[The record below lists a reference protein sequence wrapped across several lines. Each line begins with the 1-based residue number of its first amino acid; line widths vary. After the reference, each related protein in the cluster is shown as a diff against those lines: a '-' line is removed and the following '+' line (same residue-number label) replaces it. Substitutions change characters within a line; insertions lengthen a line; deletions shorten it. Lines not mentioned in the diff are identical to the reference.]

1 MDDQTRQVFYR
12 LLSTVLGSLA
22 VLAALLGIHAHR
34 WLGADPSAGFLFGV
48 DAGAGLVGATRI
60 GAAVAFLASLGALVV
75 VGRRYYALC
84 DQPRREI
91 QKGAVSGAGVAA
103 AGVGTFALAPDAAF
117 ESLGLTFV
125 LLGLVYFLGNVGR
138 LLSPGDA
145 ELV

>member
-1 MDDQTRQVFYR
+1 MDNETRQVFYR

-22 VLAALLGIHAHR
+22 MLAALLGIHAHR
-34 WLGADPSAGFLFGV
+34 WLGADSSADFLFGV
-48 DAGAGLVGATRI
+48 GENAGLAGATRV
-60 GAAVAFLASLGALVV
+60 GAAAVFLASLGALVV

-84 DQPRREI
+84 EQPRREI
-91 QKGAVSGAGVAA
+91 RKSAASGAGVVV

-138 LLSPGDA
+138 LLSPGDP
-145 ELV
+145 EGV